1 MARPLSHGEGDPA
14 SPPTII
20 AGAIFLALLI
30 LIVVGL
36 EAMYYHAENAEWTRK
51 VVGEQPEEIR
61 KLRADQTDRLNS
73 YRWVDAPNH
82 VVAIPIDRAMEL
94 EVRDLGGSR

>member
-14 SPPTII
+14 SPPTIL
-20 AGAIFLALLI
+20 AGAIFLASLV

-36 EAMYYHAENAEWTRK
+36 EAMYYHAENAEWDRK
-51 VVGEQPEEIR
+51 VLNEQPEELR
-61 KLRADQTDRLNS
+61 KVRADQTEHLTS

-82 VVAIPIDRAMEL
+82 VVAIPIDRAIEL
-94 EVRDLGGSR
+94 EVRDLGGTP